1 MESMPSSPQS
11 SSDHPSRSYRLE
23 TGEGAA
29 AGIRR
34 IALGRADSAL
44 DNLSMAE
51 GELATTIHSARKDL
65 KKLRALARLVR
76 EELGE
81 ERFRAENRRYRE
93 AGRLLSESRDA
104 EVKLETLAGLRKR
117 FGDDLPG
124 DDGEGWER
132 TLERE
137 RDQVGDAAGGETAAR
152 IEEAEKAIE
161 KGRER
166 ILAWPLEAD
175 SWQLVG
181 AGLSQS
187 YRRGRRAMKDVQ
199 AGPEAENVHEWRKRA
214 KDLWYQL
221 RIVRNA
227 WPGLLQESADQLHEL
242 TELLGDHHDLAVLAE
257 DRADREGVDAR
268 EGMGD
273 LIERRQEEIL
283 TSALGLG
290 RRIYA
295 EKPKAFRRRLAAY
308 WSAWR

>member
-1 MESMPSSPQS
+1 MPPGGQ
-11 SSDHPSRSYRLE
+11 DGAEHPSRSYRLKTKE
-23 TGEGAA
+23 SPA

-34 IALGRADSAL
+34 IALGRAGKAL
-44 DNLSMAE
+44 DELGAADE
-51 GELATTIHSARKDL
+51 GELSATIHGVRKDL

-76 EELGE
+76 DELGE
-81 ERFRAENRRYRE
+81 KRFKAENRRYRD

-117 FGDDLPG
+117 FGDDFPG
-124 DDGEGWER
+124 RDGESWER
-132 TLERE
+132 ALERE
-137 RDQVGDAAGGETAAR
+137 RDQVGDAARGETAAR
-152 IEEAEKAIE
+152 IEEAKKAVE

-175 SWQLVG
+175 SWQLVE

-187 YRRGRRAMKDVQ
+187 YRRGGRAMKAVQ
-199 AGPEAENVHEWRKRA
+199 AKPKAENVHEWRKRA

-227 WPGLLQESADQLHEL
+227 WPGLLQESADQIHEL
-242 TELLGDHHDLAVLAE
+242 TDLLGDHHDLAVLAE
-257 DRADREGVDAR
+257 DLEDRQGVDAR
-268 EGMGD
+268 EALRD
-273 LIERRQEEIL
+273 LIEKRQEETL
-283 TSALGLG
+283 SSALDLG